1 MVKMKFNFMKG
12 PNNGLPNLRP
22 MPRNGNTPPDIVND
36 ILLYV
41 QPWI

>member
-12 PNNGLPNLRP
+12 PNNGLP